1 MCKKA
6 EFTKFDD
13 NRLSPYLN
21 VIACL
26 SPSLCKIRMIDTDF
40 LVYGKSDINHHRNL
54 KTGYSYLF
62 DYAIRN
68 IWFSIL
74 LSKFKKEYSED
85 TGQ

>member
-6 EFTKFDD
+6 ESTKFDD

-21 VIACL
+21 VITCV
-26 SPSLCKIRMIDTDF
+26 SPSLCKIRMDTDF